1 MGQRLAPLV
10 DDTLRAEG
18 LLLDANVLIEY
29 RDSDP
34 GILALAAEHLGP
46 VTVVGAVLAEVKRLG
61 ECDITRLGI
70 KVVDATPD
78 QEARAKV
85 MRGST
90 SLEDRLCF
98 VVCFDYSRTC
108 VTNDKGLRRLCAR
121 HEVRTKF
128 GLHLMSDLVAAG
140 VLPPSRARRVAR
152 TIQAASPDYYE
163 EDILQQFDDLL
174 SH

>member
-1 MGQRLAPLV
+1 MAPPVGDL
-10 DDTLRAEG
+10 LRAEG
-18 LLLDANVLIEY
+18 LLLDASVLIEY

-46 VTVVGAVLAEVKRLG
+46 AAVVGTVLAEVQRLG
-61 ECDITRLGI
+61 KGDIARLGI
-70 KVVDATPD
+70 EVVEATPD

-85 MRGST
+85 IGGGT
-90 SLEDRLCF
+90 SLQDRLCF
-98 VVCFDYSRTC
+98 VVCSDYGRVC

-128 GLHLMSDLVAAG
+128 GLHLMSDLVATG
-140 VLPPSRARRVAR
+140 VLPRSRARRVAR

-163 EDILQQFDDLL
+163 DDILQQFDDLL